1 MWKILYKKYNKK
13 PKNFYARKTTAK
25 VRLDIGFYG
34 KLRKD
39 KRVKFL
45 ALILYQKGR
54 EREKK
59 QQHSKGAN
67 CRQNMRPAWFHYCP
81 ALGHV
86 LCARADLLAAAQP

>member
-1 MWKILYKKYNKK
+1 M
-13 PKNFYARKTTAK
+13 
-25 VRLDIGFYG
+25 RLDIGFYG

-45 ALILYQKGR
+45 ALILYRKGR

-59 QQHSKGAN
+59 QVHSKGAN
-67 CRQNMRPAWFHYCP
+67 CRQNMRPSWSRYCP

>member
-25 VRLDIGFYG
+25 MRLNIGFYG

-45 ALILYQKGR
+45 ALILYRKGR

-67 CRQNMRPAWFHYCP
+67 CRQNMRPAFYYCP